1 MRQLLKP
8 AFLRHRDGADAP
20 SPGSARGPRPL
31 VAAVALGLCL
41 GLPVAQ
47 AMYKVVGPDG
57 KVTYTD
63 RAPVESGKV
72 QPLSRIGAA
81 GGSAVPLPIELQQAT
96 SRFPVTLYTSANCR
110 PCDNGRTLLQQRGVP
125 FAERTVRTAEDFKA
139 YAAIVPNNEM
149 PGIQIGGQRMSGFSA
164 SEWNAYLDAAGY
176 PRQSQLPAGYQ
187 QAGPTPLTNPDTA
200 SAAAPSLP
208 TPSTSPSTQAPPPPA
223 GNAPPGFRF

>member
-1 MRQLLKP
+1 MRQLLKSG
-8 AFLRHRDGADAP
+8 FNRHGAGTDAP
-20 SPGSARGPRPL
+20 PRSGAG
-31 VAAVALGLCL
+31 VHRAWAAAFALGLCL
-41 GLPVAQ
+41 GLPAAH

-63 RAPVESGKV
+63 RAPVETGKV
-72 QPLSRIGAA
+72 QPLSRSGAA
-81 GGSAVPLPIELQQAT
+81 GSSAVQLPIELQQAT
-96 SRFPVTLYTSANCR
+96 SRFPVTLYTTTNCR

-139 YAAIVPNNEM
+139 YEALVPNNEM
-149 PGIQIGGQRMSGFSA
+149 PGLQIGGQRMSGFSA

-176 PRQSQLPAGYQ
+176 PRQSLLPAGFQ
-187 QAGPTPLTNPDTA
+187 QAGPAPLTRPDTA

-208 TPSTSPSTQAPPPPA
+208 PPSTGPSTESPPPPA